1 MSNDAVTT
9 NARCAQAPGKLMLA
23 GEYAVLGPA
32 GEALAVA
39 VAPCLKARAEPGEQ
53 WSLVRTDRGIAWEDG
68 EAVPSELVF
77 AHAALQ
83 TVRDAC
89 ADAMVPHRISTHA
102 PAVTTDSTKRG
113 LGSSASAAVAVT
125 AALCAATSATLDKRR
140 VLDLALKAHRFAQ
153 GGLGSGYDVATITMG
168 GLVHW
173 RPARVAGE
181 SVGGHE
187 AETID
192 WPRGLHM
199 IAGYTGQ
206 SASTPN
212 FLERLQAIASEDATE
227 LTHELMALGRPVSG
241 LIQAF
246 RLGALDEVLAGIE
259 ACHHALVAW
268 DLARSLGVM
277 TPAIEAMVCGA
288 QLVGASAKVSGAGG
302 GDSVVAFAKDP
313 AVLEALA
320 AAWTAEGF
328 APMTINVHHPGVSIV
343 SETS

>member
-1 MSNDAVTT
+1 
-9 NARCAQAPGKLMLA
+9 MLA
-23 GEYAVLGPA
+23 GEYAVLGPS

-39 VAPCLKARAEPGEQ
+39 VSPCLEARAEPSGQ
-53 WSLVRTDRGIAWEDG
+53 WSLVRSDLGTTWVEG
-68 EAVPSELVF
+68 EAVPSELAF

-89 ADAMVPHRISTHA
+89 ADAMAPHRISTHA

-113 LGSSASAAVAVT
+113 LGSSASVAVAVT
-125 AALCAATSATLDKRR
+125 AALCAATSGTLEKSQ
-140 VLDLALKAHRFAQ
+140 VLDLALKAHRSAQ

-173 RPARVAGE
+173 RPARVAGA
-181 SVGGHE
+181 SAGGHE

-192 WPRGLHM
+192 WPKDLHM

-206 SASTPN
+206 SASTPR
-212 FLERLQAIASEDATE
+212 FLDRLQAIATDEATA
-227 LTHELMALGRPVSG
+227 LTHELMALGRPVAH

-246 RLGALDEVLAGIE
+246 RQGALDEVLAGIE
-259 ACHHALVAW
+259 ACHQALAAW

-277 TPAIEAMVCGA
+277 TPAIEAMVRGA
-288 QLVGASAKVSGAGG
+288 QSVGAGAKVSGAGG

-328 APMTINVHHPGVSIV
+328 VPMTINVHHPGVSMV
-343 SETS
+343 SETP